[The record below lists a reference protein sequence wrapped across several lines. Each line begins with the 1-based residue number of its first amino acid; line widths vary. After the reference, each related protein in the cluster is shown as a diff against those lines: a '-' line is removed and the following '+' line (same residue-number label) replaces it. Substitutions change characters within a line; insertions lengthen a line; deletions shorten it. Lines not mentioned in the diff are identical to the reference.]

1 MGVSFATPQFGVDGY
16 GDCPVFD
23 KLWEFCQISAGGSV
37 DGATRLNHGT
47 ADIAI
52 NWAGGLHH
60 AKKAEVCR
68 FAASVLCAQVSVH
81 RPQQT
86 VSRPLNCNAV
96 RQVARV
102 QMLVSELEGSET
114 AIRTYSCH
122 LRARA
127 GVHSSSDQRV
137 VSLQKHDDMQH
148 IVLEDQTDPTRTKKW
163 VGTSGE
169 WALRLIDLPEPHT

>member
-60 AKKAEVCR
+60 AKKAEVR
-68 FAASVLCAQVSVH
+68 QRSLCFG
-81 RPQQT
+81 
-86 VSRPLNCNAV
+86 V
-96 RQVARV
+96 RTFVRVRARV
-102 QMLVSELEGSET
+102 MVRG
-114 AIRTYSCH
+114 
-122 LRARA
+122 
-127 GVHSSSDQRV
+127 
-137 VSLQKHDDMQH
+137 
-148 IVLEDQTDPTRTKKW
+148 
-163 VGTSGE
+163 
-169 WALRLIDLPEPHT
+169 